1 MNNKVIFRLVA
12 FGSLAIISIMGLQ
25 AFWLINS
32 YKTSQQ
38 EFTEKS
44 VYALNNVA
52 REFEKIGS
60 PLPESDIIRQASS
73 NYFVVNVNDE
83 INANSLRYFLLRE
96 FNKVGLS
103 EDFEY
108 GIYDCATKQ
117 MIYHDFLSLDA
128 QDDNNIKEDDPLLI
142 YDEYTYYF
150 GVRFPNRSLNIL
162 NTMTTS
168 IILSVILLVTILF
181 FLFSIRIILRQ
192 RKLSQLQ
199 KDFINNMTH
208 EFKTPIST
216 SGIAAQV
223 FMDSEVIQA
232 NPRLNQYAHI
242 LKQQLGR
249 LNDQVERVL
258 RIAQVGQ
265 KGMRLNKEETNL
277 SEMLKEIVAQVI
289 TEIEGINGKINLE
302 LPATDFFIHADKV
315 HLRNTIHGLLD
326 NAIKYCKEEPH
337 IKVGLK
343 AENSQQFIYVADN
356 GMGIPLEFQDKIFNK
371 FYRIPTGD
379 LHDTKGFGLG
389 LYYIRNICK
398 LHGWKLLLDSTVNKG
413 SIFKIQLNA

>member
-1 MNNKVIFRLVA
+1 
-12 FGSLAIISIMGLQ
+12 MGLQ

-162 NTMTTS
+162 STMTSS

-242 LKQQLGR
+242 LKQQLSR

-277 SEMLKEIVAQVI
+277 SEMLKEIVAQVT
-289 TEIEGINGKINLE
+289 TEVEGLNGKINLE
-302 LPATDFFIHADKV
+302 LPAKDFFIHADKV